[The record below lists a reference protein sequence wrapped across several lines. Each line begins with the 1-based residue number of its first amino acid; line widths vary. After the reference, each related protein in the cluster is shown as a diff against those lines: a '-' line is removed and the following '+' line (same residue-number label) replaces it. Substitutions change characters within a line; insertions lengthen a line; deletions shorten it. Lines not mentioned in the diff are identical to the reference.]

1 MEASYRALS
10 GWMIHLSLAVERE
23 SPCPVDIEVI
33 ADIIN
38 IHYPPPTNES
48 IFYSGLG
55 GERDTHTILSK
66 QKIFWIFPS
75 I

>member
-1 MEASYRALS
+1 
-10 GWMIHLSLAVERE
+10 MINAGEVGQSVVSVVRWKAI
-23 SPCPVDIEVI
+23 SVDIEVI

>member
-1 MEASYRALS
+1 MEASYRVQS

-23 SPCPVDIEVI
+23 SPYPVDIEVI

-48 IFYSGLG
+48 IF
-55 GERDTHTILSK
+55 
-66 QKIFWIFPS
+66 
-75 I
+75 